1 MLHSEGCSTLALCY
15 YRERGLCS
23 DFLPSAVCTPP
34 PSCCLCRRSM
44 IVLLQSA
51 ALYSHGEKVYY
62 DCEEGF
68 TPLKGSRSVHCNNGK
83 WTVLTLKCERKS
95 CGSAGEVENGQ
106 FVYTGAEFGDTVTA
120 VCNEGYLLV
129 GRGTRTCTNDG
140 WDGRVAVC
148 EAVECEEPQQA
159 TNAVRIGT
167 PAQSYMFRSVI
178 GYRCPS
184 GILTGQREIWC
195 TKDGTWSAPPPV
207 CKVRTCD
214 TPNVPNAM
222 WMWKSTPYQYRD
234 IVSFECVRG
243 HVMYGAS
250 TVVCGQTLV
259 KRQRFKTKKTL
270 IRLQEGSSYSGR
282 GAL

>member
-1 MLHSEGCSTLALCY
+1 HVRVNRTITVSSNAHLADGY
-15 YRERGLCS
+15 ITMTSFASGDQVHY
-23 DFLPSAVCTPP
+23 VCDIGYTP
-34 PSCCLCRRSM
+34 
-44 IVLLQSA
+44 A
-51 ALYSHGEKVYY
+51 G
-62 DCEEGF
+62 
-68 TPLKGSRSVHCNNGK
+68 GSRYRRCVNGK
-83 WTVLTLKCERKS
+83 WTPMLLTCERKS

-250 TVVCGQTLV
+250 TVVCGLLMGLSTFSLFSTWPTV
-259 KRQRFKTKKTL
+259 LKHN
-270 IRLQEGSSYSGR
+270 
-282 GAL
+282 